1 MATRKSKK
9 TVRRKVRK
17 KKIPAWKWHLAAYS
31 LLMLFFLIFHYR
43 DGLRYFF
50 QDLYETIFYN
60 EQPKEVTVHDIRA
73 IEILDKHDE
82 HLFGFDVS
90 HYQSRINWK
99 VTDSLY
105 QKYPIDFVFIRST
118 MGIDGVDMEFKNNWK
133 YAKTRLLIRGAYHY
147 YRPDENSTLQAQN
160 FIKNTFL
167 EPGDFVP
174 VLDIEDYP
182 RHQSIEKLIE
192 GVHNWLEMIEKHY
205 GVQPVIYSGENF
217 YNRNL
222 KDHFPNHRIWIA
234 KYSVF
239 NEKMKDDWHF
249 WQFTDKGT
257 VPGVETP
264 VDLNIFKGN
273 RQDIK
278 NFLIQ

>member
-31 LLMLFFLIFHYR
+31 LLILFFLIFHYR

-50 QDLYETIFYN
+50 QDLYETIFHN

-182 RHQSIEKLIE
+182 RHQSIEKLID
-192 GVHNWLEMIEKHY
+192 GVHNWLQMIEKHY

>member
-1 MATRKSKK
+1 MTRKDQIL
-9 TVRRKVRK
+9 TVEV
-17 KKIPAWKWHLAAYS
+17 ADENGNT
-31 LLMLFFLIFHYR
+31 FT
-43 DGLRYFF
+43 LR
-50 QDLYETIFYN
+50 
-60 EQPKEVTVHDIRA
+60 EVCERGDCHAEFVIKLVNYGIISPVEDITEAR
-73 IEILDKHDE
+73 EWQ
-82 HLFGFDVS
+82 F
-90 HYQSRINWK
+90 
-99 VTDSLY
+99 
-105 QKYPIDFVFIRST
+105 
-118 MGIDGVDMEFKNNWK
+118 DMEFKNNWK

>member
-1 MATRKSKK
+1 MATRKPQK
-9 TVRRKVRK
+9 TVRRKARK
-17 KKIPAWKWHLAAYS
+17 KKTPAWKWHLTAYS
-31 LLMLFFLIFHYR
+31 LLIIFFLVFHYR
-43 DGLRYFF
+43 DGLKYFF
-50 QDLYETIFYN
+50 QDLYETIFHN

-118 MGIDGVDMEFKNNWK
+118 MGVDGIDYEFKYNWK

-160 FIKNTFL
+160 FIKNTYL

-182 RHQSIEKLIE
+182 KHQSVERLLE
-192 GVHNWLEMIEKHY
+192 GVQNWLEIVEKHY
-205 GVQPVIYSGENF
+205 GVKPIIYSGENF

-222 KDHFPNHRIWIA
+222 KDHFPDHKIWIA

-239 NEKMKDDWHF
+239 NEKMKDDWQF

-257 VPGVETP
+257 VPGIKTT

-278 NFLIQ
+278 AFLVQ